1 MASLTRKFL
10 ASIGIEDEKIDLIV
24 EKHNEVLTEIKDE
37 RDKYKADAEK
47 LPETEKE
54 LSSLKEKMAGNDPY
68 KEKFEAL
75 QKEYEGFKAD
85 VESKQTTAKKEN
97 AFRHILKDIGIPEKR
112 IDTIVKVSDINGI
125 ELTENG
131 IKDEETLKESL
142 KKEWSDFITT
152 TKVEGANSANP
163 PASAG
168 KTTMTKEQIRAI
180 PDASAR
186 QKAMLENP
194 TLFGLPAINT
204 NS

>member
-10 ASIGIEDEKIDLIV
+10 ASIGIEEDKIDLIV

-37 RDKYKADAEK
+37 RDK
-47 LPETEKE
+47 
-54 LSSLKEKMAGNDPY
+54 LKEDVSKMPDMESELKTLKEQVAGIDPY
-68 KEKFEAL
+68 KDKYEAL
-75 QKEYEGFKAD
+75 QKEYDDFKAD
-85 VESKQTTAKKEN
+85 VESKQTIAKKED
-97 AFRHILKDIGIPEKR
+97 AFRHILKDIGISDKR
-112 IDTIVKVSDINGI
+112 IDSVMKVSDLNSI

-152 TKVEGANSANP
+152 TKVEGVASANP
-163 PASAG
+163 PSTTG

-180 PDASAR
+180 PDTAAR

-194 TLFGLPAINT
+194 TLFGLPD
-204 NS
+204 NSNS

>member
-10 ASIGIEDEKIDLIV
+10 ASIGIEEDKIDLIV

-37 RDKYKADAEK
+37 RDKLKADAEK
-47 LPETEKE
+47 LPEMEKE
-54 LSSLKEKMAGNDPY
+54 LKTLKEQVAGIDPY
-68 KEKFEAL
+68 KEKFETL
-75 QKEYEGFKAD
+75 QKEYDDFKAD
-85 VESKQTTAKKEN
+85 VESKQTTAKKES

-112 IDTIVKVSDINGI
+112 IDSVVKVSDINGI
-125 ELTENG
+125 ELTEDG

-152 TKVEGANSANP
+152 TKTEGVNSANP
-163 PASAG
+163 PTQTG

-194 TLFGLPAINT
+194 TLFGLPD
-204 NS
+204 NSNS

>member
-10 ASIGIEDEKIDLIV
+10 ASIGIEEDKIDLIV

-37 RDKYKADAEK
+37 RDKYKEDATK
-47 LPETEKE
+47 LPDIDKE
-54 LSSLKEKMAGNDPY
+54 LNTLKDQVAGKDSY
-68 KEKFEAL
+68 KDKYEAL
-75 QKEYEGFKAD
+75 KKEYDDFKTDTEAKAT
-85 VESKQTTAKKEN
+85 SAKKES

-112 IDTIVKVSDINGI
+112 IDAVIKVSDVNGI
-125 ELTENG
+125 ELTEDG

-163 PASAG
+163 PTTAG

-194 TLFGLPAINT
+194 TLFGLPD
-204 NS
+204 NSNS